1 MNITLVPEMIAAQS
15 IAERNKKNNKNRNG
29 TVFRKHFQKR

>member
-1 MNITLVPEMIAAQS
+1 MTMTLVPEMIAAQS

-29 TVFRKHFQKR
+29 AVFRKRFQKR